1 MWRSRGVAPRIS
13 CVLESADRVD
23 AVEHRLDLQGHA
35 DSWPGLCRAGLT
47 HLLDLLAN
55 NPRPYRRATRTPQ
68 RPARPPGPAASRN
81 PPSQHPCPG

>member
-1 MWRSRGVAPRIS
+1 
-13 CVLESADRVD
+13 
-23 AVEHRLDLQGHA
+23 
-35 DSWPGLCRAGLT
+35 LCRAGLT